1 MRELTITYT
10 LLNKTHARIVDAII
24 VLHCFLSS
32 TKFSLCFQLL
42 FTEDYARMRMRA
54 GPLVAV
60 PWRARRHQLLAYVG
74 RAGACVAAATA
85 ARAGDV

>member
-1 MRELTITYT
+1 MMRELTITYK
-10 LLNKTHARIVDAII
+10 LLNKTRARIADVIAII
-24 VLHCFLSS
+24 VLHCFPSS

-60 PWRARRHQLLAYVG
+60 PWRAR
-74 RAGACVAAATA
+74 AGINCWHT
-85 ARAGDV
+85 